1 VAQVKQQPTRVK
13 RGRKLLDKL
22 VIAKQAARELLAQA
36 RQRDRFA
43 RLEQEIRAINPEVL
57 R

>member
-1 VAQVKQQPTRVK
+1 
-13 RGRKLLDKL
+13 